1 MKFECYANKTTANS
15 KQAEVI
21 ISILAYKRRMSG
33 TNMANGLLVGTSNES
48 LIFRK
53 PLFTNRVKW
62 CIKFTANNFALR
74 GILAIFATHH
84 I

>member
-1 MKFECYANKTTANS
+1 
-15 KQAEVI
+15 
-21 ISILAYKRRMSG
+21 
-33 TNMANGLLVGTSNES
+33 MANGLLVGTSNES